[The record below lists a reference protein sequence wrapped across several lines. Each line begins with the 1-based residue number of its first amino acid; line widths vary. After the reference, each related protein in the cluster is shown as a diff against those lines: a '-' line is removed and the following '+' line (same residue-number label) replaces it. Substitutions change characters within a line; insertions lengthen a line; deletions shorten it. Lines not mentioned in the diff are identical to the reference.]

1 MTNSL
6 PEESG
11 VVAKLV
17 QHLLDDIKPLVSQ
30 TKVMLCNPLN

>member
-6 PEESG
+6 PEEGG

-17 QHLLDDIKPLVSQ
+17 QHMLDDIKPLVSR
-30 TKVMLCNPLN
+30 TKVTVCNPLN